1 MLYSSGNFSKLSVRL
16 GWIFVFTLIVSL
28 GIPETAEAVSQFS
41 RKYKVECSICHTVF
55 PRLNAFGEEFMFNG
69 FQWPGEKPDGDKV
82 GKEELSDDLFIDQVG
97 NWLGAR
103 LSLTAVEYESN
114 GLTKNGEDQYSLNF
128 GNSNWL
134 QLFVAGTIFKNVSI
148 FIEQEFEESGSK
160 FSWFHLFFTNLGG
173 TYANLQVGRLSP
185 VDFTPVSDR
194 LRIWQKSDIM
204 NIKSSGGAGEN
215 SVNVRSSRPGIQ
227 YYGYAGPVVWF
238 GGLDNGKDF
247 SDTDRAKNYW
257 AGARLFVPFNK
268 EGPFGGTSI
277 GYHFYQGIDNAA
289 AAVLENDFKRHT
301 LSANIRYQD
310 HYDLQFVYQFARDEN
325 FTLTSVPTPLS
336 FDGFTVTGAYWRDNW
351 YAILQYD
358 QVNSGDSP
366 LLAEVN
372 KLSPSLWYLFRNNFK
387 LGLVGRVDLSGSG
400 PDDHLLGVEIRTMF

>member
-173 TYANLQVGRLSP
+173 TYANLQVGRLS
-185 VDFTPVSDR
+185 
-194 LRIWQKSDIM
+194 
-204 NIKSSGGAGEN
+204 
-215 SVNVRSSRPGIQ
+215 
-227 YYGYAGPVVWF
+227 
-238 GGLDNGKDF
+238 
-247 SDTDRAKNYW
+247 
-257 AGARLFVPFNK
+257 
-268 EGPFGGTSI
+268 
-277 GYHFYQGIDNAA
+277 
-289 AAVLENDFKRHT
+289 
-301 LSANIRYQD
+301 
-310 HYDLQFVYQFARDEN
+310 
-325 FTLTSVPTPLS
+325 
-336 FDGFTVTGAYWRDNW
+336 
-351 YAILQYD
+351 
-358 QVNSGDSP
+358 
-366 LLAEVN
+366 
-372 KLSPSLWYLFRNNFK
+372 
-387 LGLVGRVDLSGSG
+387 
-400 PDDHLLGVEIRTMF
+400 